1 MNEPLNIAAIIF
13 FILCIIFL
21 VLFVGSLKKKKYFGA
36 ARDFVFA
43 FLMLTLSLLFGVI
56 SFSIQGYNALTKEE
70 LAATVEVQPVTRQSF
85 SVKIIFPDGDT
96 REYDLEGEEF
106 YIDAHILKWKS
117 VANLFGLHT
126 FYELD
131 RVSGRY
137 TDIEDETNKKRTVY
151 SLAKEKV
158 INIFKLRLDYPFLSF
173 LVDAQ
178 YGSATFINVNE
189 HKKLNVFVSTTGL
202 LIRDAEE

>member
-1 MNEPLNIAAIIF
+1 MREPLNIAAIIF
-13 FILCIIFL
+13 FILCVIFF
-21 VLFVGSLKKKKYFGA
+21 VLFVSSLRKKKFLGA
-36 ARDFVFA
+36 ARDFVFVL
-43 FLMLTLSLLFGVI
+43 LMLVLSLLFGVI
-56 SFSIQGYNALTKEE
+56 SFSIEGYKALTREE
-70 LAATVEVQPVTRQSF
+70 LAATVLIQPVTQQSF
-85 SVKIIFPDGDT
+85 SVKIIFPDADSS
-96 REYDLEGEEF
+96 EYDIDGDEF

-117 VANLFGLHT
+117 IANLFGLHT

-137 TDIEDETNKKRTVY
+137 TDLEDEKLKSRTVY
-151 SLAKEKV
+151 SLAKDRT
-158 INIFKLRLDYPFLSF
+158 IDIFKLRLDYPFLSF

-202 LIRDAEE
+202 LIRDAEN

>member
-1 MNEPLNIAAIIF
+1 MSDPLNIAAIIF

-21 VLFVGSLKKKKYFGA
+21 FLFVTSLRKKKFLGA
-36 ARDFVFA
+36 ARDFVFT

-56 SFSIQGYNALTKEE
+56 SFSIEGYKALTKEE

-96 REYDLEGEEF
+96 REYDLDGEEF

-117 VANLFGLHT
+117 IANLFGLHT
-126 FYELD
+126 FYELE

-137 TDIEDETNKKRTVY
+137 RDIDDETSKRRTVY
-151 SLAKEKV
+151 SLAKEKT
-158 INIFKLRLDYPFLSF
+158 IDIFKLRLDYPFLSF
-173 LVDAQ
+173 LIDAQ
-178 YGSATFINVNE
+178 YGSATFIDVNE
-189 HKKLNVFVSTTGL
+189 HNKFNVFVSTTGL
-202 LIRDAEE
+202 LIRDTGE